1 MSVSI
6 LDDNVIE
13 TTESF
18 YVTLARSPDLDGRIR
33 LTPVYGV
40 IEIDDDD
47 GLLINAMSACKVHV
61 TFSFFS
67 QLLRYVWRGDST
79 RSMRML
85 VQ

>member
-6 LDDNVIE
+6 VDDDVIE

-18 YVTLARSPDLDGRIR
+18 YVTLARSSDLDSRIQ
-33 LTPVYGV
+33 LTPFYGV

-47 GLLINAMSACKVHV
+47 GLLICEMSACKVPV
-61 TFSFFS
+61 TFSFFP

-79 RSMRML
+79 RSTRVL

>member
-6 LDDNVIE
+6 LDDNVVE

-18 YVTLARSPDLDGRIR
+18 YVTLARSSDLDSRIR

-47 GLLINAMSACKVHV
+47 GLLI
-61 TFSFFS
+61 
-67 QLLRYVWRGDST
+67 
-79 RSMRML
+79 
-85 VQ
+85 

>member
-1 MSVSI
+1 MSSLSMDFNSNSCQSKCVSVTI

-18 YVTLARSPDLDGRIR
+18 YVTLARSPDLDSRIR

-47 GLLINAMSACKVHV
+47 GLLI
-61 TFSFFS
+61 
-67 QLLRYVWRGDST
+67 
-79 RSMRML
+79 
-85 VQ
+85 

>member
-6 LDDNVIE
+6 LDDDVIE

-18 YVTLARSPDLDGRIR
+18 YVTLARSSDLDGRIR

-47 GLLINAMSACKVHV
+47 GLLI
-61 TFSFFS
+61 
-67 QLLRYVWRGDST
+67 
-79 RSMRML
+79 
-85 VQ
+85 